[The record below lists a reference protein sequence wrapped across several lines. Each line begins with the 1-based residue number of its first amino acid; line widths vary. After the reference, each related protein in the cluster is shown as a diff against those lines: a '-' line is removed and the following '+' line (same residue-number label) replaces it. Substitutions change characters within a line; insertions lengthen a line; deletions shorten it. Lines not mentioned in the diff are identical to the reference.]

1 MGSLVAAMASSHAF
15 AVAPPERWDE
25 LRERNRHVYAQ
36 RQNIPVPPP
45 HERLNGETSEDV
57 QTRYGRVR
65 DGLFELRRIIEES
78 KPDALIVIGDD
89 QNENYTSQNVPQF
102 AIYTGAEAVFFDRLF
117 KQEQTYRC
125 DAESARVILN
135 GAVEA
140 GFDLSFSE
148 SFPDKRLISH
158 AHAEP
163 LMRILMPN
171 GDVPI
176 VPIYVNAIHPPGPT
190 PARCYAFGRLLG
202 VIIRNQ
208 LANKRIAIY
217 ASGGLS
223 HFTAGYPWRHYNGPF
238 GYGCI
243 SEEFDRKVLQWIA
256 DGQASKLA
264 ELSSAELLDHG
275 EIELRSWIVLA
286 GTVGAVPGQVLAYE
300 PLYRG
305 LMGMA
310 VAQWPLSARNAQ
322 NNPL

>member
-1 MGSLVAAMASSHAF
+1 VGSLVAAMASSHAF
-15 AVAPPERWDE
+15 AVAPPEKWDE
-25 LRERNRHVYAQ
+25 LRERNRNVYAQ
-36 RQNIPVPPP
+36 RQNIPVPAP
-45 HERLNGETSEDV
+45 HKRVSEESWNDV

-65 DGLFELRRIIEES
+65 DGLFELKRIIDES

-117 KQEQTYRC
+117 KEERTYRC
-125 DAESARVILN
+125 DAEIARAILD
-135 GAVEA
+135 GAVET

-148 SFPDKRLISH
+148 NFPDKRLISH

-163 LMRILMPN
+163 LMRILLPN
-171 GDVPI
+171 ADVPI

-190 PARCYAFGRLLG
+190 PARCYAFGQMLG
-202 VIIRNQ
+202 DIIRNH
-208 LANKRIAIY
+208 LADKRIAIY

-223 HFTAGYPWRHYNGPF
+223 HFTAGYPWRFYRGPF

-243 SEEFDRKVLQWIA
+243 SEDFDRKVLQWIA
-256 DGQASKLA
+256 AGEANKLA
-264 ELSSAELLDHG
+264 GLSSAELLDHG

-286 GTVGAVPGQVLAYE
+286 GAVGAVPARVLAYE

-310 VAQWPLSARNAQ
+310 VAQWPLGAAG
-322 NNPL
+322 

>member
-15 AVAPPERWDE
+15 AVAPPEKWDE
-25 LRERNRHVYAQ
+25 LRERNRNVYAE
-36 RQNIPVPPP
+36 RQNIAVPPP
-45 HERLNGETSEDV
+45 HPRLSEESWEDV

-65 DGLFELRRIIEES
+65 NGLLELKRIIKES
-78 KPDALIVIGDD
+78 KPDALLVIGDD

-117 KQEQTYRC
+117 KEERTYAC
-125 DAESARVILN
+125 AAEISRTILDR
-135 GAVEA
+135 AVEA

-148 SFPDKRLISH
+148 NFPEKRLISH

-163 LMRILMPN
+163 LMRILLPAA
-171 GDVPI
+171 DVPI

-190 PARCYAFGRLLG
+190 PARCYAFGQVLG
-202 VIIRNQ
+202 DIIRNQ

-223 HFTAGYPWRHYNGPF
+223 HFTAGYPWRFYRGPF
-238 GYGCI
+238 GYGQI
-243 SEEFDRKVLQWIA
+243 SEDFDRRILQWMA
-256 DGQASKLA
+256 DGQTSKLA
-264 ELSSAELLDHG
+264 ALSSAELLDHG

-286 GTVGAVPGQVLAYE
+286 GAVGEVPAQVLAYE

-310 VAQWPLSARNAQ
+310 VAQWPLNASAR
-322 NNPL
+322 

>member
-1 MGSLVAAMASSHAF
+1 VGSLVAAMASSHAF
-15 AVAPPERWDE
+15 AVAPPEKWDE
-25 LRERNRHVYAQ
+25 LRERNRNVYAQ

-45 HERLNGETSEDV
+45 HKRVSEESWNDV

-65 DGLFELRRIIEES
+65 DGLFELKRIIDES

-117 KQEQTYRC
+117 KEERTYRC
-125 DAESARVILN
+125 DAEIARAILD
-135 GAVEA
+135 GAVET

-148 SFPDKRLISH
+148 NFPDKRLISH

-163 LMRILMPN
+163 LMRILLPN
-171 GDVPI
+171 ADVPI

-190 PARCYAFGRLLG
+190 PARCYAFGQMLG
-202 VIIRNQ
+202 DIIRNH
-208 LANKRIAIY
+208 LADKRIAIY

-223 HFTAGYPWRHYNGPF
+223 HFTAGYPWRFYRGPF

-243 SEEFDRKVLQWIA
+243 SEDFDRKVLQWIA
-256 DGQASKLA
+256 AGEANKLA
-264 ELSSAELLDHG
+264 GLSSAELLDHG

-286 GTVGAVPGQVLAYE
+286 GAVGAVPARVLAYE

-310 VAQWPLSARNAQ
+310 VAQWPLGAAG
-322 NNPL
+322 